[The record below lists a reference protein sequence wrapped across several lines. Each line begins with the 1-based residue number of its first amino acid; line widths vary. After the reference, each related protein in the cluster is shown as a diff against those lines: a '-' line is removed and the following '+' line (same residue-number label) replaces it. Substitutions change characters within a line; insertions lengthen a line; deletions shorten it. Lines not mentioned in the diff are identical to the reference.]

1 MSGFSVSHTTPCWY
15 EEAGPDHDIIV
26 SSKVK
31 ISRNLSSFAFP
42 HLLAVQARGE
52 VAAKIQTALREGG
65 EPEEFV
71 RYDREELSEN
81 ENALLGEEGRVHRRE
96 EFRRASLFVSAD
108 GRVCV
113 EVNAKDHLCISS
125 LRGGGNLRQAWSDV
139 DKVDSALESRL
150 DYAVCL
156 DLGYL
161 SSEIDALGAA
171 MDASIVMHLPGVSLS
186 GRMDKV
192 EKILSETGFTMESF
206 LPVKGSGAE
215 FFLISGR
222 SRIGESEEDLFK
234 KFDEIGVSLVNYERQ
249 MRNLLFEKRGDFLE
263 DQMSRAFG
271 ILERAKFLGCEE
283 AVKLLSL
290 LRMGYCIKRPV
301 PVRWDKVTAMIF
313 RCLPA
318 HIRVRLDGEARDSQE
333 EKENRERAV
342 FIHEELGKTSWA

>member
-1 MSGFSVSHTTPCWY
+1 
-15 EEAGPDHDIIV
+15 
-26 SSKVK
+26 
-31 ISRNLSSFAFP
+31 
-42 HLLAVQARGE
+42 
-52 VAAKIQTALREGG
+52 
-65 EPEEFV
+65 
-71 RYDREELSEN
+71 
-81 ENALLGEEGRVHRRE
+81 
-96 EFRRASLFVSAD
+96 
-108 GRVCV
+108 
-113 EVNAKDHLCISS
+113 
-125 LRGGGNLRQAWSDV
+125 V

-161 SSEIDALGAA
+161 SSEIDALGTA
-171 MDASIVMHLPGVSLS
+171 MEASIVLHLPGVSLS

-222 SRIGESEEDLFK
+222 PRIGESEEDLFK
-234 KFDEIGVSLVNYERQ
+234 KFGDIGLSLVNYERQ

-271 ILERAKFLGCEE
+271 ILEHAKFLSCEE

-290 LRMGYCIKRPV
+290 LRMGYCVKRPV
-301 PVRWDKVTAMIF
+301 QVKWDKVTAMIF

-318 HIRVRLDGEARDSQE
+318 HIRIRLGTGAQDSQE
-333 EKENRERAV
+333 EKESRERAI